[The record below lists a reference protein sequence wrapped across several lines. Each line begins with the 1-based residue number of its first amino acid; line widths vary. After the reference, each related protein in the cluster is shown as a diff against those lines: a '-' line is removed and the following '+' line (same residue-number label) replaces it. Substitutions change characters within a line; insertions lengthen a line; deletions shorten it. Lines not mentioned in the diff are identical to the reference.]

1 MKKSSFYIVLH
12 DIWSSKD
19 MRVNELSKNFHFR
32 VTYYFN
38 WVFKLF
44 FLVYIV
50 TNDCM
55 SKI

>member
-32 VTYYFN
+32 VTYYLN